1 MKKKFLKRRYPSL
14 RSAFADFKFMYSHR
28 ADIRAAM
35 RNNVVDEAF
44 RERLMMAVTQVN
56 GCRYCSYFHAREAL
70 RAGISQEELA
80 AVASMEFSESPPEQ
94 QPALLYAQH
103 WAETNANPDD
113 DIRDR
118 MLGVYGE
125 ETLKAIEMVLRMIR
139 VGNLMGNTFDYVLFR
154 MSFGRLGQ

>member
-14 RSAFADFKFMYSHR
+14 RSAFTDFKFMYTHR
-28 ADIRAAM
+28 SDIRAAM
-35 RNNVVDEAF
+35 RNSTVDGAF

-80 AVASMEFSESPPEQ
+80 AVASMEFSESPSEQ

-103 WAETNANPDD
+103 WAETDANPDD
-113 DIRDR
+113 EIRER

-125 ETLKAIEMVLRMIR
+125 ETLKAIEMGLRMIR
-139 VGNLMGNTFDYVLFR
+139 MGNLMGNTFDYVLFKL
-154 MSFGRLGQ
+154 SFGKLGQ